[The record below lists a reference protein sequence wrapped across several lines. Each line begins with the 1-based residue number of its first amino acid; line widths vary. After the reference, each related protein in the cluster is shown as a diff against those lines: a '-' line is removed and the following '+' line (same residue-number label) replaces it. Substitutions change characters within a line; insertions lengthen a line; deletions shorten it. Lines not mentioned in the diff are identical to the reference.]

1 MAQVYWMAPI
11 IRPLPTW
18 SMTLIRCVL
27 AAFALT
33 VGIRA
38 AAAQSL
44 ELPLRDADARS
55 GSAVVAAV
63 RDLPRVERERV
74 IVAEVLGG
82 NVPGWYREFVPVT
95 ISRNRGN
102 REFTV
107 VFRVAP
113 DYLAVGSDD
122 DWFLWPLSPEAAQQI
137 ADATGTSLPTAVMV
151 DAIWEQAAA
160 RLGPDSIAP
169 SAAMITV
176 PVFEDHMRM
185 VRERREAAGVPP
197 GALIAGHRKDVVLSG
212 RLDSLPGR
220 VAIYGWQRPDGRP
233 IQPLWTGHTSDHV
246 DYSHGIRLVSRR
258 ATLNGEARDL
268 LDLLRDPGIAGM
280 LTGEGPIAR
289 PRYPVDTPET
299 P

>member
-1 MAQVYWMAPI
+1 M
-11 IRPLPTW
+11 R
-18 SMTLIRCVL
+18 SDD
-27 AAFALT
+27 AL
-33 VGIRA
+33 
-38 AAAQSL
+38 
-44 ELPLRDADARS
+44 S
-55 GSAVVAAV
+55 GAAVVAAV
-63 RDLPRVERERV
+63 RDLPRIEREQV
-74 IVAEVLGG
+74 IVAEVLSG

-95 ISRNRGN
+95 ISRSRGN

-113 DYLAVGSDD
+113 DYLAVGNDD
-122 DWFLWPLSPEAAQQI
+122 DWFLWPLSPESAQRI

-176 PVFEDHMRM
+176 PVFEEHMRM

-197 GALIAGHRKDVVLSG
+197 GALIAGHRKDVVLSR

-246 DYSHGIRLVSRR
+246 DYSHGIRLISRR
-258 ATLNGEARDL
+258 VELNGEERDL
-268 LDLLRDPGIAGM
+268 LDMLRDPTIAA
-280 LTGEGPIAR
+280 LLNSEGAMQR
-289 PRYPVDTPET
+289 AGYW
-299 P
+299 